1 MIEYE
6 AMGFCEKGEAKH
18 LVRDG
23 VTARDGKLPVNA
35 SGGTLATNSGI
46 CASLSRHT
54 EIVLQLMGEAG
65 ERQIDSTKRGVA
77 QSWGANLGQFQQMA
91 IFSTTQ

>member
-1 MIEYE
+1 
-6 AMGFCEKGEAKH
+6 
-18 LVRDG
+18 
-23 VTARDGKLPVNA
+23 
-35 SGGTLATNSGI
+35 
-46 CASLSRHT
+46 
-54 EIVLQLMGEAG
+54 MGEAG